1 MTELDIGKTHIIVHS
16 VFSNTSNETAVDK
29 ARKLILQHLDDAE
42 SYPKNILMLSPSRA
56 TIVPEGGASLEEK
69 NGT

>member
-1 MTELDIGKTHIIVHS
+1 MTELDIGKTHVIVHS
-16 VFSNTSNETAVDK
+16 VFSDTSNETAVDK

-42 SYPKNILMLSPSRA
+42 SYPNNILLPAGIRA
-56 TIVPEGGASLEEK
+56 TIDREGGASLEEK